1 MIKNL
6 EEIMN
11 KKEVVAEIAEKTG
24 LAQKDAHLFLD
35 GFVEAVKE
43 AMEKGED
50 VSIVDFGQF
59 CVAERAARKARDFKT
74 GREMMVPAMKT
85 VKFKAGKSL
94 KEAANS

>member
-1 MIKNL
+1 MIKDL

-11 KKEVVAEIAEKTG
+11 KKEIIAEIAGKTG
-24 LAQKDAHLFLD
+24 LAQKDTHAFLD
-35 GFVEAVKE
+35 GFVEVVKE
-43 AMEKGED
+43 AVGKGED

-59 CVAERAARKARDFKT
+59 CVTERAARMARDFKT
-74 GREMMVPAMKT
+74 GKPMEVPAMKS

>member
-11 KKEVVAEIAEKTG
+11 KKEIIAKVAEKTG
-24 LAQKDAHLFLD
+24 LAQKDIHAFLD
-35 GFVEAVKE
+35 GFIEVVKE
-43 AMEKGED
+43 AMGKGDD

-59 CVAERAARKARDFKT
+59 CVTERAARMAWDFRT
-74 GREMMVPAMKT
+74 GKQMEVPAMKS
-85 VKFKAGKSL
+85 VKFKAGKAL

>member
-1 MIKNL
+1 
-6 EEIMN
+6 MN
-11 KKEVVAEIAEKTG
+11 RKELIAEIAEKTG
-24 LAQKDAHLFLD
+24 LAQKDAHAFLD
-35 GFVEAVKE
+35 GFVAVVKE
-43 AMEKGED
+43 AVGKGND

-74 GREMMVPAMKT
+74 GKEMMVPAMKT